1 MVRCLKSWKAGFYAY
16 MLLSS
21 MVFGAYLVMAR
32 DLVKSELGY
41 DFRFMTWLVAAEN
54 APMLF
59 SVLAGGLGDVLGR
72 RHVLL
77 IGALASVPLYMM
89 GVSSLKVLPLL
100 AALYVTLW
108 TISSPSVTGAF
119 LDATESS
126 GIQYSLYAMF
136 GSIGWGS
143 GGLIAGFLKLV
154 GGTHAVFI
162 FASLAM
168 IVASLAAYF
177 SYPEHEVSER
187 ATMPQVFRGVRAVL
201 PTFAVVTG
209 IMVAITLFYGNYS
222 LRLREIAGSTQAFAL
237 IYTALPAA
245 AGALVRPLAGHL
257 SDRFSPK
264 TMLAITIIGYIT
276 LFPLMTASWGLT
288 AVLLWLVPFYPFMDQ
303 GSMMLISRRL
313 PRSLQAVAAGV
324 WTTASSA
331 AGVLVLI
338 ASQTPVVS
346 DLWSITA
353 LSVASLLTSLL
364 ILLVLVNHISTRKNI
379 HLRSTL

>member
-1 MVRCLKSWKAGFYAY
+1 MVRCLRGWKAGFYAY
-16 MLLSS
+16 MLLTS

-41 DFRFMTWLVAAEN
+41 DFRFMTLLVAAEN

-77 IGALASVPLYMM
+77 VGALASVPLYMM

-100 AALYVTLW
+100 AAMYVTLW
-108 TISSPSVTGAF
+108 TVSSPSVTGAF

-143 GGLIAGFLKLV
+143 GGLIAGFLKMV
-154 GGTHAVFI
+154 CGTYSVFV
-162 FASLAM
+162 FASIAM
-168 IVASLAAYF
+168 VAASLAAYLT
-177 SYPEHEVSER
+177 YPEHAVSSK
-187 ATMPQVFRGVRAVL
+187 ATIPHVFRGIKAVL
-201 PTFAVVTG
+201 PSFAVVTG
-209 IMVAITLFYGNYS
+209 VMVAITLFYGNYS

-237 IYTALPAA
+237 VYTALPAA
-245 AGALVRPLAGHL
+245 VGAFVRPLAGHL

-264 TMLAITIIGYIT
+264 TMLAITIIGYIA
-276 LFPLMTASWGLT
+276 LFPLMTASWGLA
-288 AVLLWLVPFYPFMDQ
+288 AVLLWLVPLYPFMDQ

-313 PRSLQAVAAGV
+313 PRSLQGVAAGV

-331 AGVLVLI
+331 AGVLVLV
-338 ASQTPVVS
+338 ASRTPLINN
-346 DLWSITA
+346 LWSITA
-353 LSVASLLTSLL
+353 LSVASLVTSLL
-364 ILLVLVNHISTRKNI
+364 MLLFLVNHYGSRKY
-379 HLRSTL
+379 LPD